1 MLAFCSRRIEPVR
14 QSNRRY
20 ITSLH
25 TMDSVLATYN
35 QAIWRALLNCSES
48 GLRCVDRNRAFPFP
62 ETLRLMTNQSSQT
75 GPTQRPC
82 NRETF

>member
-25 TMDSVLATYN
+25 ATDSVLATYN
-35 QAIWRALLNCSES
+35 AIGPDGTTGHAPLAGQNADM
-48 GLRCVDRNRAFPFP
+48 G
-62 ETLRLMTNQSSQT
+62 SQMI
-75 GPTQRPC
+75 PLA
-82 NRETF
+82 

>member
-25 TMDSVLATYN
+25 ATDSVLATYN
-35 QAIWRALLNCSES
+35 YIATGEWNLLGGYAEGLDLQDDS
-48 GLRCVDRNRAFPFP
+48 GKRVRMVAGKDLNLRPLGYECADNR
-62 ETLRLMTNQSSQT
+62 
-75 GPTQRPC
+75 
-82 NRETF
+82 

>member
-25 TMDSVLATYN
+25 ATDSVLATYG
-35 QAIWRALLNCSES
+35 ARMYEFMSKT
-48 GLRCVDRNRAFPFP
+48 P
-62 ETLRLMTNQSSQT
+62 SQI
-75 GPTQRPC
+75 
-82 NRETF
+82 

>member
-25 TMDSVLATYN
+25 ATDSVLATYN
-35 QAIWRALLNCSES
+35 RAGAASWSHYRMPILLLGNSVYHHS
-48 GLRCVDRNRAFPFP
+48 GREGSARIRLPASANRLYA
-62 ETLRLMTNQSSQT
+62 TV
-75 GPTQRPC
+75 
-82 NRETF
+82 

>member
-25 TMDSVLATYN
+25 ATDSVLATYN
-35 QAIWRALLNCSES
+35 GGQEKVRVDGKEQHLEKLDH
-48 GLRCVDRNRAFPFP
+48 GL
-62 ETLRLMTNQSSQT
+62 
-75 GPTQRPC
+75 
-82 NRETF
+82 